1 MQKLTRARLEER
13 RREKREER
21 VARKRSRL
29 ELEML
34 PEVRRVRERHDQ
46 LALRFVLLPRE
57 KACRPTRQFKKP
69 FALRFHV
76 HTAD

>member
-1 MQKLTRARLEER
+1 MECAKADPRALRRQK
-13 RREKREER
+13 KREER

-29 ELEML
+29 ELEVL

-57 KACRPTRQFKKP
+57 KACRRTRQFKKP
-69 FALRFHV
+69 FAFHV